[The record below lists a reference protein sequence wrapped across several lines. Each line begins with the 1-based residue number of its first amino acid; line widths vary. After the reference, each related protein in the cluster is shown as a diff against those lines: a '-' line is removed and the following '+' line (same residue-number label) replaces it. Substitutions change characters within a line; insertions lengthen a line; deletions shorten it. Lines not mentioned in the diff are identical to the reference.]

1 MKWDEEVYGREYDL
15 DTFNIVA
22 VADFNFGA
30 MENKGLNIF
39 NSRYILVDPETA
51 TDMDYDAVA
60 AVVAHEYFHNWSGD
74 RVTCRDWFQLSLK
87 EGFTVFRDQSFSADM
102 GSPPVKRIEDVR
114 ALRAAQ
120 FPEDAGPL
128 AHPVRPDSYIEISN
142 FYTATIYTKGA
153 EVIRM
158 MHTLLGPE
166 KFRAGAD
173 LYFER
178 HDGQAVT
185 CEDFVCAME
194 DASGVD
200 LSHFRT
206 LVQPGGHAAG
216 QGERRPARAATAR
229 IRLEQSTP
237 PTPGQKAKQPVPIPL
252 KLALFG
258 AESGAKQDDRLVL
271 LDEAAQELVIEGVG
285 ERPVLSINR
294 GFSAPIVVETDRG
307 AADLAFLSA
316 HDDDPFA
323 RYEAMQQLML
333 DTLLAAI
340 ATGAAD
346 HAPVVEAVRDTLTD
360 PALDPAFIAE
370 AVLVPTESFIGD
382 QMKLVDPDAIH
393 VARERAART
402 ARRATSSRS
411 GAPPMPRPPP
421 TASNCRRPP
430 RARGGCGR
438 WRSAS

>member
-1 MKWDEEVYGREYDL
+1 
-15 DTFNIVA
+15 
-22 VADFNFGA
+22 
-30 MENKGLNIF
+30 
-39 NSRYILVDPETA
+39 
-51 TDMDYDAVA
+51 
-60 AVVAHEYFHNWSGD
+60 
-74 RVTCRDWFQLSLK
+74 
-87 EGFTVFRDQSFSADM
+87 
-102 GSPPVKRIEDVR
+102 
-114 ALRAAQ
+114 
-120 FPEDAGPL
+120 
-128 AHPVRPDSYIEISN
+128 
-142 FYTATIYTKGA
+142 
-153 EVIRM
+153 M

-185 CEDFVCAME
+185 CEDFVRAME

-200 LSHFRT
+200 LSQFRT

-216 QGERRPARAATAR
+216 QGERGAARAARRGSGSSRA
-229 IRLEQSTP
+229 TP
-237 PTPGQKAKQPVPIPL
+237 PTPGQPAKQPVPIPL

-258 AESGAKQDDRLVL
+258 AETGAKQDDRLVL

-285 ERPVLSINR
+285 ERPILSINR

-307 AADLAFLSA
+307 ADDLAFLSA

-340 ATGAAD
+340 ATGAED
-346 HAPVVEAVRDTLTD
+346 HAPVVEAVREHADRSRARSGLRRRGGAGADRKLHRRPDEDGRSRRD
-360 PALDPAFIAE
+360 PRRPRA
-370 AVLVPTESFIGD
+370 
-382 QMKLVDPDAIH
+382 
-393 VARERAART
+393 AART
-402 ARRATSSRS
+402 ARHATSSRS